1 MIDVINPLFT
11 RFPELEPCRAAIFST
26 VDALEKCFRSG
37 GKLLLCGNGGSCSD
51 AQHIVGELM
60 KGFLSTRPLSDAA
73 KADMR
78 ANCPGIDERLLG
90 LLQNG
95 LPALALSDASALIT
109 AFANDVEPDYVYAQ
123 QVLALGRPGDMLL
136 GISTSGNAS
145 NVFYAAQTAKALGL
159 TVVGLTGKTGG
170 KLASASDI
178 AIIAPSNETYR
189 IQEYHLPIYHAICAE
204 IERRIYG

>member
-1 MIDVINPLFT
+1 
-11 RFPELEPCRAAIFST
+11 
-26 VDALEKCFRSG
+26 
-37 GKLLLCGNGGSCSD
+37 
-51 AQHIVGELM
+51 
-60 KGFLSTRPLSDAA
+60 
-73 KADMR
+73 
-78 ANCPGIDERLLG
+78 
-90 LLQNG
+90 
-95 LPALALSDASALIT
+95 
-109 AFANDVEPDYVYAQ
+109 
-123 QVLALGRPGDMLL
+123 MLL

-170 KLASASDI
+170 KLAAASDI